1 MNSKY
6 SSYVI
11 PALGTCCAVAA
22 LSIGVAV
29 RTPITQAN
37 SFEDE
42 LGYEPNIPENLE
54 LNSNIPTM
62 EEVVEKHL
70 FVKERK
76 ATGANTFPD
85 LLVKGVY
92 VGCEEGSVIFSLKS
106 RPTINLRVWQSDVG
120 DTIARITDP
129 RDPRQTI
136 VGFLNEWDITE
147 ITFDGVVVE
156 NFITGEVE
164 TYAVNYVPAKKQK
177 DNSESGYGQGL
188 LAVTTAP
195 SSQKKKI
202 PAPKPTTAQTSWE
215 DRRKMMENFRGM
227 VGRMSPEQREQ
238 FARRI
243 TGDHGGSGRSQDR
256 SSGDSSRSGGS
267 SKGGSSRSGR

>member
-1 MNSKY
+1 MSSKY

-11 PALGTCCAVAA
+11 PALGTLCAVGAI
-22 LSIGVAV
+22 LVGVIV
-29 RTPITQAN
+29 RTPTAHEN

-42 LGYEPNIPENLE
+42 LAYEANVPENLE

-92 VGCEEGSVIFSLKS
+92 VGDEEGSVILSLKS
-106 RPTINLRVWQSDVG
+106 RPTINMRIWQSDVG
-120 DTIARITDP
+120 DVIGRITDP
-129 RDPRQTI
+129 RDPRQAI
-136 VGFLNEWDITE
+136 VGFLNEWDIRK
-147 ITFDGVVVE
+147 ITFEGMVVE

-164 TYAVNYVPAKKQK
+164 TYAVNYVPTKKAK
-177 DNSESGYGQGL
+177 DNSETGYGQGL
-188 LAVTTAP
+188 LAATKVVAAPKAKVTTAKVATK
-195 SSQKKKI
+195 S
-202 PAPKPTTAQTSWE
+202 APD

-227 VGRMSPEQREQ
+227 VEGMTPEQRAHL
-238 FARRI
+238 ARRI
-243 TGDHGGSGRSQDR
+243 TGDQSGRSSSRSSDSR
-256 SSGDSSRSGGS
+256 SSGGGARSSGG
-267 SKGGSSRSGR
+267 GR